1 MNKDTVNTLAS
12 LVVGAV
18 VGAGIMTI
26 AFVSGAP
33 DLEEVRREAKC
44 DLIGG
49 AYIEG
54 HCLTP
59 QMVIQL

>member
-1 MNKDTVNTLAS
+1 MSKDTANTLAS

-18 VGAGIMTI
+18 IGAGIMTI

-33 DLEEVRREAKC
+33 DLEEVRREAQC
-44 DLIGG
+44 SLIKG

-54 HCLTP
+54 HCFHP
-59 QMVIQL
+59 RGVIQL